1 MSQKFIMF
9 VIDDLTNSGTPSEME
24 AIDSFNDQL
33 RANGQWIFAGGLAAP
48 STANVIDNRAGAGVE
63 TGKPL
68 FGAAENFSGFW
79 LIEAASRDV
88 ARELALAGSKACNR
102 KVELR
107 PLLG

>member
-1 MSQKFIMF
+1 MF

-79 LIEAASRDV
+79 LIEAASSDV

>member
-1 MSQKFIMF
+1 MSRKFIMF

-79 LIEAASRDV
+79 LIEAASSDV

-107 PLLG
+107 PLL